1 MPSWPVTAVLLGLRV
16 VGSAAAES
24 PAAIKLLAG
33 CVQQLRQAAQ
43 PQPQPLD
50 MQDRC
55 TCNACQLLQ
64 SFLAHPDQT
73 QSLPLGSHEEAEHG
87 IRLST

>member
-1 MPSWPVTAVLLGLRV
+1 MPSWPVTAVFLGSSV
-16 VGSAAAES
+16 VDPAAAES

-33 CVQQLRQAAQ
+33 CVQQLGQAA
-43 PQPQPLD
+43 QPQPLD

-73 QSLPLGSHEEAEHG
+73 QSLPLGRHMEAEHG
-87 IRLST
+87 IR